1 MNISQKTGQAVR
13 AIRIIKDMNQEQL
26 KNACKIIRPGFQGD
40 IQRIEQGRGVHLE
53 HLEVIAKAL
62 DFELW
67 ELIGVAESITQAQM
81 PGKKVRT
88 CWKKPK

>member
-1 MNISQKTGQAVR
+1 MNISQKTGQAIR
-13 AIRIIKDMNQEQL
+13 AMRLKKGLNQEQL
-26 KNACKIIRPGFQGD
+26 ASTCKAINPSFRAEIGKMERGQGLK
-40 IQRIEQGRGVHLE
+40 LE
-53 HLEVIAKAL
+53 SLAAVAKAL
-62 DFELW
+62 DYELW